1 MPAGSREKM
10 STRTNS
16 PAPVADIAPLD
27 TVGWLAEQPPE
38 FRDWVR
44 RHGRWRRYAAGQFIY
59 HAGDP
64 SDGLYGLAEGGLEVS
79 FPLFAEEQVTLHR
92 AEIGFWIGDNAEL
105 AETPRVLT
113 VRAVSPSRLLH
124 LPSGAIR
131 ALLAE
136 HPHHW
141 REFYRLSSRNAS
153 TAVVLLSEALALTVR
168 ARVCRRLL
176 MLADSSRD
184 VSVTQEELG
193 RLVGAARTT
202 LRRCLID
209 LAQRG
214 AIELRYRRVVI
225 VDRAV
230 LSSFKDEQ

>member
-1 MPAGSREKM
+1 MPAEPRENL
-10 STRTNS
+10 SIWINS
-16 PAPVADIAPLD
+16 PDPVVDIAPLD
-27 TVGWLAEQPPE
+27 KVGWLAEQPRE
-38 FRDWVR
+38 FQDWAQ
-44 RHGRWRRYAAGQFIY
+44 RHGRWRTFSAGQFIY

-64 SDGLYGLAEGGLEVS
+64 SDGLYGLAEGGLEIS
-79 FPLFAEEQVTLHR
+79 FPLLAEEQVTLHR

-105 AETPRVLT
+105 AQTPRVLT
-113 VRAVSPSRLLH
+113 IRAVSPSRLMH

-131 ALLAE
+131 DLLAE

-141 REFYRLSSRNAS
+141 REFYRLNSSNAT
-153 TAVVLLSEALALTVR
+153 TAIVLLSEALALTVR

-176 MLADSSRD
+176 TLADSSRD
-184 VSVTQEELG
+184 VSVTQEDLG
-193 RLVGAARTT
+193 RLVGAPRTT
-202 LRRCLID
+202 LRRCLTD

-214 AIELRYRRVVI
+214 AVELRYRRVVI